1 MKEKGS
7 SFNKLLI
14 LVILGMAAY
23 FYYDKFIKVEKI
35 KDKQPAHQ
43 DEPGKDEVVIKDSDY
58 TSFLEKGDFKGVV
71 NVLAAKKT
79 LTPTEKLHL
88 GISYKET
95 KNLPKADAILE
106 ELFNDKSA
114 SMDNRASGRVMQSL
128 IYIDSDIKKSM
139 EIFDSLIAELD
150 PQHLPVIELELGDKL
165 WDKFNTKTNTYWY
178 EIYYAYG
185 LAYNAMLEENPRF
198 AEVEGRIQKLSNY
211 LFFTNSDVKNIKS
224 HVIQPGDRIITI
236 AKQYDVN
243 KELIELTNGLTAS
256 SVIRE
261 GNKIK
266 IVTGI
271 GSVKVNKTK
280 HTLLL
285 FLDGIFVKRYRIG
298 LGKENKTPEGIF
310 KINASGKM
318 TRPPWYNKATGV
330 DLEYTEGGTNGNP
343 LGTHWIPFSDG
354 SGIGVHGTWVPN
366 SIGKDESNGCVRM
379 LNEEVKEVYAFMKE
393 GSTVEI
399 E

>member
-14 LVILGMAAY
+14 LIILGMAAF
-23 FYYDKFIKVEKI
+23 FYYDKYIKVEKP
-35 KDKQPAHQ
+35 KDKLPTQ
-43 DEPGKDEVVIKDSDY
+43 DASENEDVVVKDSDY

-71 NVLAAKKT
+71 TVLAAKKT

-88 GISYKET
+88 GIAYKET
-95 KNLPKADAILE
+95 KNLPKADSILE

-114 SMDNRASGRVMQSL
+114 SIDNRANGRVLQSL

-139 EIFDSLIAELD
+139 EIVNSLIMELD
-150 PQHLPVIELELGDKL
+150 AQHLPVIELELGDKL
-165 WDKFNTKTNTYWY
+165 WEKFGTKINTYWY
-178 EIYYAYG
+178 EMYYAYG
-185 LAYNAMLEENPRF
+185 LAYNALQEENPRF
-198 AEVEGRIQKLSNY
+198 TEIETRIQKLSNY
-211 LFFTNSDVKNIKS
+211 IFFTNSDIKNMKS
-224 HVIQPGDRIITI
+224 HVIQTGDRVITI

-243 KELIELTNGLTAS
+243 KELIELTNGMNAS
-256 SVIRE
+256 SIIRE

-266 IVTGI
+266 IVTGV
-271 GSVKVNKTK
+271 GSVKVNKKK

-285 FLDGIFVKRYRIG
+285 FLNGIFVKRYKIG

-310 KINASGKM
+310 KVNASGKII
-318 TRPPWYNKATGV
+318 RPPWYNKATGQ

-354 SGIGVHGTWVPN
+354 SGIGIHGTWVPN